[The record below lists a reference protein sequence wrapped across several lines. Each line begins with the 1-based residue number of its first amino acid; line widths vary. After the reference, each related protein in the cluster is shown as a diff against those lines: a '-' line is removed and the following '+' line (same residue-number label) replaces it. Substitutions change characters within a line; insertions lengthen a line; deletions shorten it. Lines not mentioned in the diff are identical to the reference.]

1 MNKILAD
8 GESSVEKYW
17 KKKIKQLGKN
27 IKLNPIE
34 ANAYSHRNFE
44 KFIELKRWIKE
55 RKSILKKSDLK
66 EIRKICKNCKEKIKH
81 SVRLVKMTDGTV
93 YCPVCHR
100 AEWNKPNLPG
110 KTIKQTQ
117 KILKSWEKE
126 YDRKKREPA
135 IATQRRRELIKKLG
149 GKCARCGFD
158 DIRAL
163 QIDHKLGDGA
173 EDRLR
178 FKNGLYLY
186 SHYLENF
193 NEARHRLQVLCANCN
208 WIKKEENDENSWYRK
223 RKAGKLEGQKML
235 KKYKKAVKKSKP
247 TKL

>member
-1 MNKILAD
+1 MEKILAD

-34 ANAYSHRNFE
+34 ANAYSHRNFS
-44 KFIELKRWIKE
+44 KFMELKRWVKE
-55 RKSILKKSDLK
+55 RKSVLKKSNLK
-66 EIRKICKNCKEKIKH
+66 EIRKICKNCKENIKH

-100 AEWNKPNLPG
+100 AEIDDKKMSKKLAQRI
-110 KTIKQTQ
+110 IKS
-117 KILKSWEKE
+117 LENR
-126 YDRKKREPA
+126 YDRTKREPS
-135 IATQRRRELIKKLG
+135 IQTQNRSELVKKLG
-149 GKCARCGFD
+149 GKCTRCGFD

-173 EDRLR
+173 EDRSR
-178 FKNGLYLY
+178 FKNIQYMY

-193 NEARHRLQVLCANCN
+193 NEAQHRLQILCANCN

-235 KKYKKAVKKSKP
+235 KKYKKAVRKSRR
-247 TKL
+247 